1 VARWPR
7 VQRDS
12 TENPDAVGLSDPVS
26 SGVPYPPILEGSA
39 SGSPPNR
46 EFRPQDFRPFVPI
59 RSGHLTG
66 PSVCPRHILGAM
78 TEIPPAEADRR
89 PTKQVIVI
97 RRDLRMRR
105 GKEIAQGAHAAT
117 AWLADRVLQTILP
130 NEAVDHVALS
140 PAERAWLE
148 SSFRKV
154 TVKVNSEEELI
165 AVYQKALDAGLVVH
179 LITDRGLTEF
189 GGVPTRTCLA
199 VGPDY
204 DDLIDPVT
212 GDLELY

>member
-1 VARWPR
+1 M
-7 VQRDS
+7 DEI
-12 TENPDAVGLSDPVS
+12 TEG
-26 SGVPYPPILEGSA
+26 
-39 SGSPPNR
+39 
-46 EFRPQDFRPFVPI
+46 
-59 RSGHLTG
+59 
-66 PSVCPRHILGAM
+66 
-78 TEIPPAEADRR
+78 R

-117 AWLADRVLQTILP
+117 AWLADLVLQTMRP
-130 NEAVDHVALS
+130 NDVDHLALS

-154 TVKVNSEEELI
+154 TVKVSSEAELV

>member
-1 VARWPR
+1 MDERA
-7 VQRDS
+7 Q
-12 TENPDAVGLSDPVS
+12 
-26 SGVPYPPILEGSA
+26 
-39 SGSPPNR
+39 
-46 EFRPQDFRPFVPI
+46 
-59 RSGHLTG
+59 
-66 PSVCPRHILGAM
+66 
-78 TEIPPAEADRR
+78 R

-105 GKEIAQGAHAAT
+105 GKEIAQGAHASM
-117 AWLADRVLQTILP
+117 AWLAERVLARMTPAGSAADVQFS
-130 NEAVDHVALS
+130 E
-140 PAERAWLE
+140 AERAWLT

-154 TVKVNSEEELI
+154 TVKVGSEPELL
-165 AVYQKALDAGLVVH
+165 AVYEKALEAGLAAH

-199 VGPDY
+199 IGPDY

>member
-1 VARWPR
+1 
-7 VQRDS
+7 
-12 TENPDAVGLSDPVS
+12 
-26 SGVPYPPILEGSA
+26 
-39 SGSPPNR
+39 
-46 EFRPQDFRPFVPI
+46 
-59 RSGHLTG
+59 
-66 PSVCPRHILGAM
+66 M
-78 TEIPPAEADRR
+78 TEEAR

-105 GKEIAQGAHAAT
+105 GKEIAQGAHAAS
-117 AWLADRVLQTILP
+117 AWLAAKVLQTMSP
-130 NEAVDHVALS
+130 NGTLVHVVLS
-140 PAERAWLE
+140 PAQQAWLTT
-148 SSFRKV
+148 SFRKV

-165 AVYQKALDAGLVVH
+165 AVHAKALDAGLEVH

-204 DDLIDPVT
+204 DDLVDPVT

>member
-1 VARWPR
+1 M
-7 VQRDS
+7 D
-12 TENPDAVGLSDPVS
+12 
-26 SGVPYPPILEGSA
+26 
-39 SGSPPNR
+39 
-46 EFRPQDFRPFVPI
+46 
-59 RSGHLTG
+59 GHPTG
-66 PSVCPRHILGAM
+66 PSVSPVVPRPPRPILAGAAAYSRGHDRD
-78 TEIPPAEADRR
+78 PARR
-89 PTKQVIVI
+89 GGTPPTKQVIVI

-117 AWLADRVLQTILP
+117 AWLADRVLQTIGP
-130 NEAVDHVALS
+130 NGDLDHVALS
-140 PAERAWLE
+140 AAERAWLE

-154 TVKVNSEEELI
+154 TVKVTSEEELV

-179 LITDRGLTEF
+179 LITDRGLTGF

-204 DDLIDPVT
+204 DDLIDPIT

>member
-1 VARWPR
+1 VEHEE
-7 VQRDS
+7 Q
-12 TENPDAVGLSDPVS
+12 
-26 SGVPYPPILEGSA
+26 
-39 SGSPPNR
+39 
-46 EFRPQDFRPFVPI
+46 Q
-59 RSGHLTG
+59 
-66 PSVCPRHILGAM
+66 
-78 TEIPPAEADRR
+78 R

-105 GKEIAQGAHAAT
+105 GKEIAQGAHASM
-117 AWLADRVLQTILP
+117 AWLRQRIMPHLTQAGRADQLQF
-130 NEAVDHVALS
+130 S
-140 PAERAWLE
+140 PAERSWLDV
-148 SSFRKV
+148 SMRKV
-154 TVKVNSEEELI
+154 TVKVGSEQELLD
-165 AVYQKALDAGLVVH
+165 VYDQALAAGLVVE

>member
-1 VARWPR
+1 M
-7 VQRDS
+7 S
-12 TENPDAVGLSDPVS
+12 
-26 SGVPYPPILEGSA
+26 
-39 SGSPPNR
+39 
-46 EFRPQDFRPFVPI
+46 
-59 RSGHLTG
+59 
-66 PSVCPRHILGAM
+66 
-78 TEIPPAEADRR
+78 EIPPDEPERR
-89 PTKQVIVI
+89 PTRQVIVI

-117 AWLADRVLQTILP
+117 AWLADLVLQTMRP
-130 NEAVDHVALS
+130 NDVDHLALS